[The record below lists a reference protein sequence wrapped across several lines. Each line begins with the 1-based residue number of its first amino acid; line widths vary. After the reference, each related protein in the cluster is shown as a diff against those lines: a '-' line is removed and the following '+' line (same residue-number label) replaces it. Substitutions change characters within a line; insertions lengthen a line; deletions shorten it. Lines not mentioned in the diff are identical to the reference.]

1 MVHYIGYYRFGSNSD
16 TPVRCV
22 YLSCN
27 EVDMCNFM
35 SPETDDELQVSTP
48 NNTLRSS
55 DNCMVNYVE
64 IIHDCMPRLIDLT
77 LVFTSHSKDDK
88 LYLQV
93 SLKLDYIREFEC
105 LYKYKWGSK
114 TNVS

>member
-1 MVHYIGYYRFGSNSD
+1 MYYGIYIGYYRFGSNSD

-35 SPETDDELQVSTP
+35 SVQSDYELQVSMP
-48 NNTLRSS
+48 NNPLHSD

-77 LVFTSHSKDDK
+77 LVFTSHSGDDN

-93 SLKLDYIREFEC
+93 SYIKSGYIRGLIAC
-105 LYKYKWGSK
+105 TYMYK
-114 TNVS
+114 